1 MTLVIRGE
9 SPAIASRVGS
19 SLATL
24 LLFAMLCAAQ
34 MVNRAAAADSD
45 YHVGPGDLV
54 RISVFGSPELAL
66 DARVSESGNI
76 TYPLIGQVP
85 VAGLSAG
92 QIEQALAQRLVSGQ
106 FLRSPQV
113 SALVIEYQSQ
123 KISVLGQVTKPG
135 QYPLTA
141 STHVMDLLAQ
151 AGGPVQPVAADE
163 ATLVRKDG
171 TKVPVDLTRLFQ
183 GDPSQNFTVAGG
195 DTIFVPKAAQ
205 FYIYGEVQ
213 KPGMYRIEKDMTIS
227 RAISSGGGLTP
238 RGSERHTVVKRRD
251 ANGKE
256 KQMSVKSSDPVQPD
270 DVILVNESWF

>member
-1 MTLVIRGE
+1 MRTA
-9 SPAIASRVGS
+9 SPAAFMS
-19 SLATL
+19 SLAAF
-24 LLFAMLCAAQ
+24 LLFVTLCAVQ
-34 MVNRAAAADSD
+34 FGFRAHAVDND
-45 YHVGPGDLV
+45 YHVGPGDLI

-76 TYPLIGQVP
+76 TYPMIGQVP
-85 VAGLSAG
+85 VTGLSAG
-92 QIEQALAQRLVSGQ
+92 QIEQTIAQRLISGQ

-113 SALVIEYQSQ
+113 SALVVEYQSQ

-141 STHVMDLLAQ
+141 ATHVMDLLAQ
-151 AGGPVQPVAADE
+151 AGGTVQPMAADE
-163 ATLVRKDG
+163 ATLVRSNG
-171 TKVPVDLTRLFQ
+171 TKVPVDLTLLFQ
-183 GDPSQNFTVAGG
+183 GDPTQNYTVAGG

-213 KPGMYRIEKDMTIS
+213 KPGMYRLERDMTVS

-251 ANGKE
+251 ASGKE
-256 KQMSVKSSDPVQPD
+256 KKISVKGSDAVQPD

>member
-1 MTLVIRGE
+1 MTIAIRGLRTAI
-9 SPAIASRVGS
+9 SPMVLP
-19 SLATL
+19 SLTAF
-24 LLFAMLCAAQ
+24 LLFMMLCAAQ
-34 MVNRAAAADSD
+34 VLCRADAADSD

-92 QIEQALAQRLVSGQ
+92 QIEQELAKRLISGQ

-151 AGGPVQPVAADE
+151 AGGPVQPVASDE

-171 TKVPVDLTRLFQ
+171 TKVPVDLTLLFQ
-183 GDPSQNFTVAGG
+183 GDPSQNYTVSGG

-213 KPGMYRIEKDMTIS
+213 KPGMYRIEKNMTIS

-251 ANGKE
+251 ASGKE
-256 KQMSVKSSDPVQPD
+256 KQLSVKSSDLVQPD
-270 DVILVNESWF
+270 DVILINESWF